1 MAKIEKEKPDKKRL
15 DELGTENWGRWEC
28 DPSTFPWEYDEKETC
43 YVFEGR
49 VTVETPDGQKVEIE
63 PGDLVT
69 FPKGLKCTWTV
80 HEKIRKVYRFG

>member
-1 MAKIEKEKPDKKRL
+1 MSKILKEKPDDQKL
-15 DELGTENWGRWEC
+15 EQLGINNWGTWEC
-28 DPSTFPWEYDEKETC
+28 EPSRFPWEYDDKETC

-49 VTVETPDGQKVEIE
+49 VTVETPDGETVEIE

-69 FPKGLKCTWTV
+69 FPKGLQCTWTV

>member
-1 MAKIEKEKPDKKRL
+1 MSKILVKRPDKV
-15 DELGTENWGRWEC
+15 ELEALGIDRWGTWEC
-28 DPSTFPWEYDEKETC
+28 SPSTFPWQYDETETC

-49 VTVETPDGQKVEIE
+49 VTVETPEGESVEIG

-69 FPKGLKCTWTV
+69 FPKGLSCTWKV

>member
-1 MAKIEKEKPDKKRL
+1 MSKITKEKPDKAALEK
-15 DELGTENWGRWEC
+15 LGIDRWSSWEC
-28 DPSTFPWEYDEKETC
+28 PPSTFPWEYDDRETA

-49 VTVETPDGQKVEIE
+49 VTIETEDGDKVRIE

-69 FPKGLKCTWTV
+69 FPKGMKCTWTV

>member
-1 MAKIEKEKPDKKRL
+1 MSKIHKEKPDKAKL
-15 DELGTENWGRWEC
+15 DELRIDGWSPWEC
-28 DPSTFPWEYDEKETC
+28 EPSQFPWEYDDRETA
-43 YVFEGR
+43 YVFEGK
-49 VTVETPDGQKVEIE
+49 VTVQTEDGDKVEIE

>member
-1 MAKIEKEKPDKKRL
+1 MPKIQVEKPEKKKL
-15 DELGTENWGRWEC
+15 DELGTKNWGSWEC
-28 DPSTFPWEYDEKETC
+28 EPSQFPWEYDDRETC

-49 VTVETPDGQKVEIE
+49 VTVETPEGERVEIG

-80 HEKIRKVYRFG
+80 HETIRKVYKFG